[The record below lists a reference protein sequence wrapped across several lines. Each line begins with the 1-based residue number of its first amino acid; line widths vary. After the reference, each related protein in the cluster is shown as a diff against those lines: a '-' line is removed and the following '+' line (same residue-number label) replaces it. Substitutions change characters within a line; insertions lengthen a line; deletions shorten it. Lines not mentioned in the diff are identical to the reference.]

1 MDGTPREQKW
11 AWVLTGSGHFFDE
24 SLAMLRT
31 LDACDVFVSR
41 AAEEV
46 LRMYKHRGEIFP
58 PHAIVYRDT
67 TASAAPVGQFYKG
80 LYHTLVMAPVS
91 SNTVAKMV
99 YGISDTL
106 ASNVY
111 AQAGKCRVPSIVF
124 ACDTAPELET
134 KAPAGMVKVY
144 PRRIDLDNV
153 VRLRDFEATTVVESM
168 ADLER
173 AIEERRAWLNASS
186 S

>member
-24 SLAMLRT
+24 SLAIIRA
-31 LDACDVFVSR
+31 LDTCDVFVSR

-46 LRMYKHRGEIFP
+46 LRMYKHRGDIFP
-58 PHAIVYRDT
+58 PHTIVYRDT

-80 LYHTLVMAPVS
+80 LYHTLVMSPVS

-144 PRRIDLDNV
+144 PRKIDLDNAA
-153 VRLRDFEATTVVESM
+153 RLRDFESTTVVESM